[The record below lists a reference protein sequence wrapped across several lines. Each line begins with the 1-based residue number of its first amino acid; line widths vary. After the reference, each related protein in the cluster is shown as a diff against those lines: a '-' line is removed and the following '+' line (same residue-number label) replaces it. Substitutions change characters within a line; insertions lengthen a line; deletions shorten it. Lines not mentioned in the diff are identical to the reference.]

1 MEKWHYMLFL
11 HFLISHPPL
20 FFPAPLIGILQKF
33 LYVGFLVEHFSLKEV
48 IRDDTERAV
57 LLQGPPAYP
66 EYAGQFL
73 VRQEAFSLEHRLGGL
88 FHVGQHSFQIF
99 QPLKKDFNVR
109 VFLLYEMVTQRE
121 FEII

>member
-11 HFLISHPPL
+11 HFLFSHPPL

-48 IRDDTERAV
+48 IWNDTECAV
-57 LLQGPPAYP
+57 FLQGAPACP

-73 VRQEAFSLEHRLGGL
+73 IRQEAFS
-88 FHVGQHSFQIF
+88 Q
-99 QPLKKDFNVR
+99 K
-109 VFLLYEMVTQRE
+109 
-121 FEII
+121 